1 MKPISLE
8 MQGFGPYAKKT
19 YIDFTKLG
27 GQGLFL
33 VTGDTGAGK
42 TTIFDAIT
50 FALFDAASGSV
61 RNSGMLRSKYVEA
74 DVKTYVDFKFEY
86 RGQVYEIYRDLPY
99 LAKKKRGEG
108 YTTGGDTVVLTL
120 PDKPPMTKKNEVKAE
135 IEKLLG
141 ITYDQFTNM
150 AMIAQD
156 DFKKILLADTDTKTK
171 LLQKVFHTEYYQRV
185 QELLAGRRS
194 EIDKAK
200 NLCENKLLSYLQ
212 MGNYADSEELSNL
225 KKNNFA
231 DANEHILDLLK
242 KLIEVESNQLDAY
255 KTKVDGLESKQVELR
270 DRKKL
275 LADYQNELVSLKL
288 AEEKLA
294 ALESCTEDIEKEF
307 SGAQKNYDCIPKLS
321 LEQKAYEDK
330 LVQVEELEQLTKDA
344 NMRRNSLASGEQA
357 LVDMETKVKSL
368 GEALEA
374 DKLLLEKLQGV
385 ELEQVQSQ
393 SLLDKAQDKKDNL
406 EHLLSYEVKLDADRQ
421 AFVKARQEHQM
432 AVVNWQ
438 EKNKAYTEAMQ
449 CFIAGQAYDLAQKL
463 ELGKPCPV
471 CGSCE
476 HPHLAQPSGRIYSKA
491 QVDALKQAE
500 NVAYKKATDTKAQV
514 DTLGNLGK
522 EHVAELGR
530 LYGTYFGKICDT
542 FSKDMVSA
550 CLAEAKEAKA
560 GVEAQI
566 TQLQATIVK
575 AGKKLLQKQELEKQ
589 LKLLDQQRDVTNS
602 NITKQKEAN
611 ASLRTAIEAL
621 QQRISALQQLL
632 EGMDRYI
639 LQDAITK
646 LKQQIRA
653 VGEAFRFA
661 GERKS
666 RHVTDLAAAKANVQ
680 SKQQRLNSFGVVDFA
695 DNLVIEVEAALK
707 ALEAELALARSNR
720 DSCMKTLSLN
730 KSVLANFASGVPE
743 LAELEQK
750 QKWIS
755 SLSFT
760 ANAGLGKNV
769 GMGKIN
775 LETYVQMH
783 YMERILGFANTRFM
797 QMTKGQYEL
806 KRDTSGLSGT
816 SGKVGLDLNVI
827 DHYDGSERSVKTLSG
842 GESFMAALSLA
853 LGMADEVQNSAGG
866 IQLDTMFVDEGF
878 GHLDEDCV
886 HKAVNALL
894 GLSGNNRLIG
904 VISHVAEL
912 ERMLDKKL
920 IVRKAKA
927 AGDLG
932 SYVELQV

>member
-50 FALFDAASGSV
+50 FALYDAASGSV
-61 RNSGMLRSKYVEA
+61 RNSGMLRSKYVEK

-99 LAKKKRGEG
+99 QVKKKRGEG
-108 YTTGGDTVVLTL
+108 YTTGGDTVVFTL
-120 PDKPPMTKKNEVKAE
+120 PNKEPLTKKNEVKAE

-185 QELLAGRRS
+185 QELLASRRF

-212 MGNYADSEELSNL
+212 MGDYADSEELVAL
-225 KKNNFA
+225 KNKNFA

-242 KLIEVESNQLDAY
+242 KLVEAQKSQLNAY
-255 KTKVDGLESKQVELR
+255 KTKVEALERKQVELK
-270 DRKKL
+270 DKKKL
-275 LADYQNELVSLKL
+275 LTEYTNELMASKV
-288 AEEKLA
+288 AEKELA
-294 ALESCTEDIEKEF
+294 ALESSTEAIEKDF
-307 SGAQKNYDCIPKLS
+307 SEAQKNYDCIPKLS
-321 LEQKAYEDK
+321 LEQKSYEDR
-330 LVQVEELEQLTKDA
+330 LIQVEELDQLNKDVEK
-344 NMRRNSLASGEQA
+344 RRKSLALGERELA
-357 LVDMETKVKSL
+357 HMEDEVKAL
-368 GEALEA
+368 GEALET
-374 DKLLLEKLQGV
+374 DKLMLEKLLGA
-385 ELEQVQSQ
+385 ELEQVQNQSQ
-393 SLLDKAQDKKDNL
+393 LSKAQDKKDNL
-406 EHLLSYEVKLDADRQ
+406 EHLLSYEFKLETDRQ
-421 AFVKARQEHQM
+421 AFVKARQEHQQ
-432 AVVNWQ
+432 AVLNWQ
-438 EKNKAYTEAMQ
+438 DKNKAYTEAMH

-463 ELGKPCPV
+463 EVGKPCPV

-476 HPHLAQPSGRIYSKA
+476 HPHVAQPSGRIYSKA
-491 QVDALKQAE
+491 QVDALKQVE
-500 NVAYKKATDTKAQV
+500 NSAYKRATDTKAQL
-514 DTLGNLGK
+514 DALENLGK
-522 EHVAELGR
+522 EHVADLGR
-530 LYGTYFGKICDT
+530 LYAAYFGKSYEIM
-542 FSKDMVSA
+542 SKERVVA
-550 CLAEAKEAKA
+550 CLAEVKEAKA
-560 GVEAQI
+560 EVEAQI
-566 TQLQATIVK
+566 IQLQAVINE
-575 AGKKLLQKQELEKQ
+575 AGKKLLQKQKLERQLEL
-589 LKLLDQQRDVTNS
+589 LAQQREMTNS

-611 ASLRTAIEAL
+611 ASLRTAIDGL
-621 QQRISALQQLL
+621 QQRISLL
-632 EGMDRYI
+632 EQILKGMDTHV
-639 LQDAITK
+639 LQLAITK

-653 VGEAFRFA
+653 IGEAFRLA
-661 GERKS
+661 SERKS
-666 RHVTDLAAAKANVQ
+666 RHSTDLAAAQANLKN
-680 SKQQRLNSFGVVDFA
+680 KQQRLKSFGVIDFA
-695 DNLVIEVEAALK
+695 DNLVTEIDTELK
-707 ALEAELALARSNR
+707 NLETELVLAVSNR
-720 DSCMKTLSLN
+720 DNYMKTLTLN
-730 KSVLANFASGVPE
+730 KSVLANFTVGLPQ

-750 QKWIS
+750 QKWIA
-755 SLSFT
+755 SLCFT

-816 SGKVGLDLNVI
+816 SGKTGLDLNVI

-894 GLSGNNRLIG
+894 GLSGTNRLIG

-920 IVRKAKA
+920 IVKKGKTS
-927 AGDLG
+927 GDLG
-932 SYVELQV
+932 SYVELQG